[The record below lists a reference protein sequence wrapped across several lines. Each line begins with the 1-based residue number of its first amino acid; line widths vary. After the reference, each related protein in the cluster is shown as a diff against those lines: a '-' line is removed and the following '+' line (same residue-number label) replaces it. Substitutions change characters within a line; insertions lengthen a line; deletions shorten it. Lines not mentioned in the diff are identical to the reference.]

1 MDLGGAG
8 ATSSA
13 PPRAL
18 PELRTT
24 GSAPPRARSCR
35 PCHQPCSHHHALAFR
50 TLSTNGPITPP
61 VLAPHAVSPAVLS
74 TSRAHQPTVSDMT
87 VAVPVLATAGV
98 HVPSP
103 CHHPRSLSVCSSAL
117 ASQPYQIQL
126 PLPCSAPP
134 ALAFIRVPSRCH
146 HPCSPSMSSPV
157 LAQPTVPDTVAV
169 PIPLSPRTRDRPY
182 HVQFPSP
189 NSFRWDRPKPA
200 PHANCQLNETP
211 SIRDAFRKSGQP
223 FFRAFAAIG
232 LKEGYP
238 LSYLKAGY
246 PISYPSVGDKKSPG
260 RWPQAPA
267 CFKSGEDKAYL
278 PEHIEPHGMRRC
290 LSFSYKGVCCRPPT
304 LP

>member
-61 VLAPHAVSPAVLS
+61 
-74 TSRAHQPTVSDMT
+74 RAR
-87 VAVPVLATAGV
+87 
-98 HVPSP
+98 SP
-103 CHHPRSLSVCSSAL
+103 C
-117 ASQPYQIQL
+117 
-126 PLPCSAPP
+126 
-134 ALAFIRVPSRCH
+134 RVTRCAQH
-146 HPCSPSMSSPV
+146 QPCSPANRIRYDCCCSRARHRRCSRS
-157 LAQPTVPDTVAV
+157 
-169 PIPLSPRTRDRPY
+169 IPLSPSALPFRVFFRTRQPAISNTVAAPMLGTTGARIHSRSIPLSPPVLPFHVFTRTRPANGFGYSCRSHSVVTPTRDRPY